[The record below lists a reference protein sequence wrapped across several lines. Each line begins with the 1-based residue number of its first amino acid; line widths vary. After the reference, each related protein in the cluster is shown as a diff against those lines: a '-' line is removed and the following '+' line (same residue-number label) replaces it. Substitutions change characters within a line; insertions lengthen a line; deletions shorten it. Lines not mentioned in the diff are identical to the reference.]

1 MNHAMANRDQVDFLR
16 LAQPCPGSPQRGW
29 NVVHAV
35 RGVGLVDQLFVFAAF
50 DAQPRPRADAV
61 HLPFEQALWLI
72 IPINAKYLKLDARRT
87 GIDDQDRVH
96 RFRPPA

>member
-1 MNHAMANRDQVDFLR
+1 MFNASGQTID
-16 LAQPCPGSPQRGW
+16 
-29 NVVHAV
+29 
-35 RGVGLVDQLFVFAAF
+35 VGGLLCLF
-50 DAQPRPRADAV
+50 DAEGPCANAV